1 MRVTRVDLDQVQAFA
16 RRDVARARTGAEWR
30 RALLDAGLMVDLG
43 EPVPARPEPASGQK
57 TVDPCPK
64 LKGGEIGH
72 GTDRLCPVRG
82 VQAALAHL
90 LATEDALLGVDQPAP
105 WSVGGVPP
113 AAWAIIAVTW
123 VLLTGVWNALVG
135 FFGGA
140 VLLGVVAMVG
150 LVRHRQ
156 EVRVIEGRV
165 RDARQAVMD
174 AGSSLTARTLALD
187 RAQFPIETEGVRV
200 EAV

>member
-1 MRVTRVDLDQVQAFA
+1 MRLTRVDLDQVKAFA

-43 EPVPARPEPASGQK
+43 EAVPARPEPPGGQ
-57 TVDPCPK
+57 TMVDPCPN
-64 LKGGEIGH
+64 LRGGEFGH
-72 GTDRLCPVRG
+72 GTDKLCPVSG

-113 AAWAIIAVTW
+113 EAWAIIAVTW

-187 RAQFPIETEGVRV
+187 RAQFPIQTEGVRV